1 MTETPLD
8 PSDSGP
14 KERRSFTQRLLD
26 VAPSDLLRLAF
37 LSILVGFLLAVFGI
51 DPARLWVD
59 FFGTMTEVWGRFLDF
74 LTHGAADILKY
85 FLLGAVI
92 VIPIWVLV
100 RVLRASRRD

>member
-1 MTETPLD
+1 MTETPLNTSESRD
-8 PSDSGP
+8 RDS
-14 KERRSFTQRLLD
+14 RNFFQRLLD

-59 FFGTMTEVWGRFLDF
+59 FFGTMTEVWGRFLNF

-92 VIPIWVLV
+92 VIPIWILV
-100 RVLRASRRD
+100 RVLRASRGG